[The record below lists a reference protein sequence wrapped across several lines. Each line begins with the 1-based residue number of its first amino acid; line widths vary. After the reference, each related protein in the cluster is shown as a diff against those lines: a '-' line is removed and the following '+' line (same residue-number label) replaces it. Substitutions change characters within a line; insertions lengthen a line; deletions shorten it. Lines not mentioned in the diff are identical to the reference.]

1 MNVSLLMINILY
13 IIYNMVLKDTDDLID
28 IIKILIDLLDDYEN
42 TKLKL
47 RQFHYCIDCKQHF
60 NRCKC
65 DDGEEDNVSYSS
77 SYSNIDDTYISSSDN
92 E

>member
-1 MNVSLLMINILY
+1 
-13 IIYNMVLKDTDDLID
+13 MVLKDTDDLID

-47 RQFHYCIDCKQHF
+47 REFHYCIDCKQHF

-65 DDGEEDNVSYSS
+65 DEPEEEGDNVSYSS

>member
-1 MNVSLLMINILY
+1 MINILY

-65 DDGEEDNVSYSS
+65 DETEDDNVSSSSS